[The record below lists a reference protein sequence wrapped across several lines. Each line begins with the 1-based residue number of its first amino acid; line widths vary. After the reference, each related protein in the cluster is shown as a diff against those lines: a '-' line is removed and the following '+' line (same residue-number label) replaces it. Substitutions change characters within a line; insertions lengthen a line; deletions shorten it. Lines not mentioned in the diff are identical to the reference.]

1 MGFKRFSH
9 SLTWQLVLLVAVS
22 GGSVWAVSYI
32 EWSVLP
38 FALLSVGYLIFRIRK
53 LYKLNA
59 QKVAFMF
66 DAINNNDYAFKYTTD
81 GYSEDDKLVLN
92 SMNRITQIL
101 FQAKAES
108 VQREK
113 YYELIMNSVKTGI
126 IVIDDKGN
134 ICQCNTAALH
144 LLGISIFTHVKQLNR
159 IDEALAHL
167 IENIQ
172 PGEKQQISF
181 THERGV
187 VNLSLRVSEMQL
199 RDKHV
204 RIIVLNEINDEMD
217 EKEIES
223 WIRLT
228 RVLTHEI
235 MNSVAPITSLSD
247 TLLAMPEE
255 EMNGDVREGLE
266 VIRTTGKGLIS
277 FVESYRKF
285 THIPTPQ
292 PTLFY
297 LNSFLERII
306 RLACMHHPCPH
317 ITFYREIQPD
327 DLILHADENL
337 ITQVL
342 LNLLKNAIQAIGPVQ
357 SDAWIRIHAYCDEE
371 EQVILE
377 VSNNGPVIPPDEVDH
392 IFVPFFT
399 TKEKGSG
406 IGLSISRQIMRI
418 SGGSLTLKT
427 GPSVQYTTFVLTFPG

>member
-38 FALLSVGYLIFRIRK
+38 FALLSVGYLIFRILK

-181 THERGV
+181 THERGA

-392 IFVPFFT
+392 IVVPFFT